1 MGYLFKCLNEGCED
15 DHAYTFRGLCRS
27 CTSYEDGKPITPVH
41 RVKHNKNGTVWI
53 APEKTE
59 MMHKP
64 ITRRDIKDAA
74 AHQKQMLRHKTKMRK
89 MRQER
94 RRASERGEINEAEE
108 EHIHDENCGHDVDF
122 SNIGESVG
130 EEE

>member
-15 DHAYTFRGLCRS
+15 DHTYNFKGLCRS
-27 CTSYEDGKPITPVH
+27 CTTYEGGKPIVPVQ
-41 RVKHNKNGTVWI
+41 RVKHNKDGTIWTP
-53 APEKTE
+53 PEKVD

-64 ITRRDIKDAA
+64 ITRREMKDLAA
-74 AHQKQMLRHKTKMRK
+74 QQKQMSKQKTRMRK

-94 RRASERGEINEAEE
+94 RRAIERGEAIEE
-108 EHIHDENCGHDVDF
+108 EHVHDENCGCEVDF
-122 SNIGESVG
+122 SDIGEAVG